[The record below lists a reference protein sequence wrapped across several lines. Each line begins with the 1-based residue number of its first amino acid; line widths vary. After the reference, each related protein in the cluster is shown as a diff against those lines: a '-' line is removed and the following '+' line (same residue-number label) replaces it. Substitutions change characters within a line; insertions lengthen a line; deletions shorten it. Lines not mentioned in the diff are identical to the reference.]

1 MADVRTE
8 NVEFPVNGETGRG
21 CLALPDGTGP
31 FPGVIVVQEWWG
43 VDEHIQD
50 VARRFAAEGLVA
62 LAPDL
67 YHGQVTKEPG
77 EAQKLMMSLNM
88 GQATKELVE
97 ATHYLASRPEVAG
110 RGIGA
115 IGFCMGG
122 GLALNLAC
130 ESGQIR
136 AAAPFY
142 GVNPTPIDRVRN
154 LRGPLLAI
162 YAEDDAF
169 AGESVRRELEQ
180 ALKAGNIHH
189 EVVVYPGAQHAFF
202 NDTRPE
208 VFDRDAAVDAW
219 QRVLSHFRQH
229 L

>member
-1 MADVRTE
+1 
-8 NVEFPVNGETGRG
+8 VEFPANGETGSG
-21 CLALPDGTGP
+21 YLAIPEGDGP

-43 VDEHIQD
+43 LDNHIKD
-50 VARRFAAEGLVA
+50 VAGRFANDGFVA

-67 YHGQVTKEPG
+67 YHGKVTSEPN

-88 GQATKELVE
+88 TQAGSELVKAAE
-97 ATHYLASRPEVAG
+97 YLASRPEIGG

-122 GLALNLAC
+122 GLALTLAC
-130 ESGQIR
+130 DSPHVK

-142 GVNPTPIDRVRN
+142 GMNPTPIDKVRH
-154 LRGPLLAI
+154 LSGPVLAV
-162 YAEDDAF
+162 YAENDNF
-169 AGESVRRELEQ
+169 AGEAVRRQLES
-180 ALKAGNIHH
+180 ALKDAGIQH
-189 EVVVYPGAQHAFF
+189 EIQVYPGTEHAFF

-208 VFDRDAAVDAW
+208 VHRQEAAEDAW
-219 QRVLSHFRQH
+219 KRALALFREN

>member
-1 MADVRTE
+1 MADLRTE
-8 NVEFPVNGETGRG
+8 TVEFPVNGETGRAY
-21 CLALPDGTGP
+21 LAIPAGDGP

-43 VDEHIQD
+43 LDEHIQD
-50 VARRFAAEGLVA
+50 VARRLSAEGFVA

-67 YHGQVTKEPG
+67 YHGKVTKEPN
-77 EAQKLMMSLNM
+77 EAQKMMMSLNM
-88 GQATKELVE
+88 GQAVIELVN
-97 ATHYLASRPEVAG
+97 ATDYLASRPEVAG

-130 ESGQIR
+130 ESPKIR

-142 GVNPTPIDRVRN
+142 GVNPTPIDKVRN
-154 LRGPLLAI
+154 LRGPVLAI
-162 YAEDDAF
+162 YGEKDAF

-180 ALKAGNIHH
+180 ALKGNNIKH
-189 EVVVYPGAQHAFF
+189 ETVVYPAADHAFF

-208 VFDRDAAVDAW
+208 VYDSDAAADAW
-219 QRVLSHFRQH
+219 QRALSLFREN